1 MDSLDGEC
9 THVIQTRQEYEML
22 LNQRDRA
29 KREKEEAERAAA
41 REISRVKQEAAHEA
55 DRAAQRAQAQIDD
68 LLQQVERKTAEIADQ
83 RALNANLLRI
93 SRERANADRGLR
105 PKKVHTGY
113 VVVMSS
119 EKEIRY
125 KTGRNMRAMDEHGKW
140 LPKSRKV
147 YDLDENGERIKL
159 PSGRWKSHKE
169 DKLLTAKVWETV
181 LQSPYSVDFTE
192 SQARQLIEEDLLA
205 RKNGLLA
212 DVGITMICS
221 GSSYENLIETENWK
235 EIKAAHNTLFSRQLR
250 ANYRVGYWE
259 YIIQHT
265 KPLGIVPADMRAGA
279 KNG

>member
-68 LLQQVERKTAEIADQ
+68 LLQVERKTAEIADQ

-125 KTGRNMRAMDEHGKW
+125 KTGRN
-140 LPKSRKV
+140 
-147 YDLDENGERIKL
+147 
-159 PSGRWKSHKE
+159 
-169 DKLLTAKVWETV
+169 KLLTAKVWETV

-265 KPLGIVPADMRAGA
+265 KPIGIVPADMRAGT

>member
-1 MDSLDGEC
+1 M
-9 THVIQTRQEYEML
+9 IQTKQEYETL
-22 LNQRDRA
+22 LNQCNRA
-29 KREKEEAERAAA
+29 KREKEETERAAA

-55 DRAAQRAQAQIDD
+55 DRAAQMAQAQIDD

-113 VVVMSS
+113 VVVTSS

-125 KTGRNMRAMDEHGKW
+125 RGGRN
-140 LPKSRKV
+140 
-147 YDLDENGERIKL
+147 
-159 PSGRWKSHKE
+159 
-169 DKLLTAKVWETV
+169 KLLTAKVWETV

-192 SQARQLIEEDLLA
+192 SQARQLIEENLLTE
-205 RKNGLLA
+205 KNGLLA
-212 DVGITMICS
+212 DVGITLICH
-221 GSSYENLIETENWK
+221 GNGYETLTEVENWK
-235 EIKAAHNTLFSRQLR
+235 EIKILHNALFSRQLR

-265 KPLGIVPADMRAGA
+265 KPLGIVPIEMRAVA

>member
-1 MDSLDGEC
+1 LDSLDGEC

-68 LLQQVERKTAEIADQ
+68 LLQVERKTAEIADQ

-125 KTGRNMRAMDEHGKW
+125 KTGRN
-140 LPKSRKV
+140 
-147 YDLDENGERIKL
+147 
-159 PSGRWKSHKE
+159 
-169 DKLLTAKVWETV
+169 KLLTAKVWETV

-265 KPLGIVPADMRAGA
+265 KPLGIVPADMRAGT

>member
-1 MDSLDGEC
+1 MDTLDGEC

-29 KREKEEAERAAA
+29 QREKEEAERAAT
-41 REISRVKQEAAHEA
+41 REITRVKQEAAHEA
-55 DRAAQRAQAQIDD
+55 DRAAQMAQAQIDD

-93 SRERANADRGLR
+93 LRERANADRVLR

-125 KTGRNMRAMDEHGKW
+125 KTGRN
-140 LPKSRKV
+140 
-147 YDLDENGERIKL
+147 
-159 PSGRWKSHKE
+159 
-169 DKLLTAKVWETV
+169 KLLTAKVWETV

-205 RKNGLLA
+205 WSNDGPQGERKMVCTGA
-212 DVGITMICS
+212 PISSQIAHQQRHS
-221 GSSYENLIETENWK
+221 GSHCMI
-235 EIKAAHNTLFSRQLR
+235 APR
-250 ANYRVGYWE
+250 
-259 YIIQHT
+259 
-265 KPLGIVPADMRAGA
+265 PPP
-279 KNG
+279 

>member
-105 PKKVHTGY
+105 PKKIHTGY

-125 KTGRNMRAMDEHGKW
+125 KNGRN
-140 LPKSRKV
+140 
-147 YDLDENGERIKL
+147 
-159 PSGRWKSHKE
+159 
-169 DKLLTAKVWETV
+169 KLLAAKVWETV

-192 SQARQLIEEDLLA
+192 RQARQLIEEDLLT
-205 RKNGLLA
+205 KENGLLA
-212 DVGITMICS
+212 DVGITLICR
-221 GSSYENLIETENWK
+221 GSSYENLIETEKWK
-235 EIKAAHNTLFSRQLR
+235 EIKSTHNTLFSRQFIELAIGNISFSTQNR
-250 ANYRVGYWE
+250 LESSPRRCGLERKTDSKIACPQPLKSRFGQA
-259 YIIQHT
+259 IIT
-265 KPLGIVPADMRAGA
+265 VK
-279 KNG
+279 K

>member
-41 REISRVKQEAAHEA
+41 REITRVKQEAAHEA
-55 DRAAQRAQAQIDD
+55 DRAAQRAQAQIAD

-125 KTGRNMRAMDEHGKW
+125 KTGRN
-140 LPKSRKV
+140 
-147 YDLDENGERIKL
+147 
-159 PSGRWKSHKE
+159 
-169 DKLLTAKVWETV
+169 KLLTAKVWETV

-192 SQARQLIEEDLLA
+192 SQARQLIEAHRKTLLEQFH
-205 RKNGLLA
+205 
-212 DVGITMICS
+212 ISCS
-221 GSSYENLIETENWK
+221 CIDCLDYFVEKTTRGKTDIQAEK
-235 EIKAAHNTLFSRQLR
+235 EST
-250 ANYRVGYWE
+250 
-259 YIIQHT
+259 
-265 KPLGIVPADMRAGA
+265 
-279 KNG
+279 

>member
-1 MDSLDGEC
+1 MDSLDDQEC
-9 THVIQTRQEYEML
+9 SHVIQTKQEYETL
-22 LNQRDRA
+22 LDQRNRA
-29 KREKEEAERAAA
+29 KREKEETERAAA

-68 LLQQVERKTAEIADQ
+68 LLQVERKTAEIADQ

-125 KTGRNMRAMDEHGKW
+125 KTGRN
-140 LPKSRKV
+140 
-147 YDLDENGERIKL
+147 
-159 PSGRWKSHKE
+159 
-169 DKLLTAKVWETV
+169 KLLTAKVWETV

-192 SQARQLIEEDLLA
+192 SQARQLIEEDLLT

-212 DVGITMICS
+212 EVGITLICH
-221 GSSYENLIETENWK
+221 GNGYEALTEAENWK
-235 EIKAAHNTLFSRQLR
+235 EIKFLHNALFSRQLR
-250 ANYRVGYWE
+250 ANYRAGYWE

-265 KPLGIVPADMRAGA
+265 KPLGIVPTEMRAGT

>member
-1 MDSLDGEC
+1 M
-9 THVIQTRQEYEML
+9 IQTKQEYETL
-22 LNQRDRA
+22 LNQCNRA
-29 KREKEEAERAAA
+29 KREKEETERATA

-83 RALNANLLRI
+83 RTLNANLLRI

-113 VVVMSS
+113 VVVTSS

-125 KTGRNMRAMDEHGKW
+125 RGGRN
-140 LPKSRKV
+140 
-147 YDLDENGERIKL
+147 
-159 PSGRWKSHKE
+159 
-169 DKLLTAKVWETV
+169 KLLTAKVWETV

-192 SQARQLIEEDLLA
+192 SQARQLIEEDLLTE
-205 RKNGLLA
+205 KNGLLA
-212 DVGITMICS
+212 DVGITLICH
-221 GSSYENLIETENWK
+221 GNGYETLTEVENWK
-235 EIKAAHNTLFSRQLR
+235 EIKILHNALFSRQLR

-265 KPLGIVPADMRAGA
+265 KPLGIVPIEMRAVA

>member
-29 KREKEEAERAAA
+29 QREKEEAERAAT
-41 REISRVKQEAAHEA
+41 REITRVKQEAAHEA
-55 DRAAQRAQAQIDD
+55 DRAAQMAQAQIDD

-93 SRERANADRGLR
+93 LRERANADRGLR

-125 KTGRNMRAMDEHGKW
+125 KTGRN
-140 LPKSRKV
+140 
-147 YDLDENGERIKL
+147 
-159 PSGRWKSHKE
+159 
-169 DKLLTAKVWETV
+169 KLLTAKVWETV

-265 KPLGIVPADMRAGA
+265 KPLGIVPTEMRAGT

>member
-1 MDSLDGEC
+1 MGGYKTLDSLDGEC

-68 LLQQVERKTAEIADQ
+68 LLQVERKTAEIADQ

-125 KTGRNMRAMDEHGKW
+125 KTGRN
-140 LPKSRKV
+140 
-147 YDLDENGERIKL
+147 
-159 PSGRWKSHKE
+159 
-169 DKLLTAKVWETV
+169 KLLTVKVWETV

-265 KPLGIVPADMRAGA
+265 KPLGIVPADMRAGT

>member
-1 MDSLDGEC
+1 MDSLADQEC
-9 THVIQTRQEYEML
+9 SHVIQTKQEYETL
-22 LNQRDRA
+22 LNQCNRA
-29 KREKEEAERAAA
+29 KREKEETERAAA

-68 LLQQVERKTAEIADQ
+68 LLQVERKTAEIADQ

-113 VVVMSS
+113 VVVTSS

-125 KTGRNMRAMDEHGKW
+125 RGGRN
-140 LPKSRKV
+140 
-147 YDLDENGERIKL
+147 
-159 PSGRWKSHKE
+159 
-169 DKLLTAKVWETV
+169 KLLTAKVWETV

-192 SQARQLIEEDLLA
+192 SQARQLIEENLLTE
-205 RKNGLLA
+205 KNGLLA
-212 DVGITMICS
+212 DVGITLICH
-221 GSSYENLIETENWK
+221 GNGYETLTEVENWK
-235 EIKAAHNTLFSRQLR
+235 EIKILHNALFSRQLR

-265 KPLGIVPADMRAGA
+265 KPLGIVPIEMRAVA

>member
-1 MDSLDGEC
+1 MDSLADQEC
-9 THVIQTRQEYEML
+9 SHVIQTKQEYETL
-22 LNQRDRA
+22 LNQRNRA

-41 REISRVKQEAAHEA
+41 REISRIKQEASYEA
-55 DRAAQRAQAQIDD
+55 DRAAQRAKTQIND
-68 LLQQVERKTAEIADQ
+68 LLQLVERKTAEIADQ

-125 KTGRNMRAMDEHGKW
+125 KTGRN
-140 LPKSRKV
+140 
-147 YDLDENGERIKL
+147 
-159 PSGRWKSHKE
+159 
-169 DKLLTAKVWETV
+169 KLLTAKVWETV

-192 SQARQLIEEDLLA
+192 SQARLLIQEDLLT
-205 RKNGLLA
+205 KEKGLLA
-212 DVGITMICS
+212 DVGITLICR
-221 GSSYENLIETENWK
+221 GSSYENLIETEEWK
-235 EIKAAHNTLFSRQLR
+235 EIKDTHNALFSRQLR

-265 KPLGIVPADMRAGA
+265 KPLGIVPADMRAGT

>member
-1 MDSLDGEC
+1 MDSLDDQEC
-9 THVIQTRQEYEML
+9 SHVIQTKQEYETL
-22 LNQRDRA
+22 LDQRDRA
-29 KREKEEAERAAA
+29 RREKEEAERAAA

-68 LLQQVERKTAEIADQ
+68 LSQQVERKTAEIADQ

-125 KTGRNMRAMDEHGKW
+125 KNGRN
-140 LPKSRKV
+140 
-147 YDLDENGERIKL
+147 
-159 PSGRWKSHKE
+159 
-169 DKLLTAKVWETV
+169 KLLTAKVWETV

-192 SQARQLIEEDLLA
+192 NQARQLIEEDLLA

-265 KPLGIVPADMRAGA
+265 KPLGIVPADMRAET

>member
-1 MDSLDGEC
+1 MDSLADQEC
-9 THVIQTRQEYEML
+9 SHVIQTKQEYETL
-22 LNQRDRA
+22 LRQRDRA
-29 KREKEEAERAAA
+29 KREKEEAERTAA
-41 REISRVKQEAAHEA
+41 REISRVKQETAHEA
-55 DRAAQRAQAQIDD
+55 DRAAQRAQA
-68 LLQQVERKTAEIADQ
+68 LLQHVERKTAEIADQ

-93 SRERANADRGLR
+93 TRERANADRGLR

-125 KTGRNMRAMDEHGKW
+125 KTGRN
-140 LPKSRKV
+140 
-147 YDLDENGERIKL
+147 
-159 PSGRWKSHKE
+159 
-169 DKLLTAKVWETV
+169 KLLTAKVWETV

-235 EIKAAHNTLFSRQLR
+235 EIKVAHNTLFSRQLR

>member
-68 LLQQVERKTAEIADQ
+68 LLQVERKTAEIADQ

-125 KTGRNMRAMDEHGKW
+125 KTGRN
-140 LPKSRKV
+140 
-147 YDLDENGERIKL
+147 
-159 PSGRWKSHKE
+159 
-169 DKLLTAKVWETV
+169 KLLTAKVWETV

>member
-1 MDSLDGEC
+1 M
-9 THVIQTRQEYEML
+9 
-22 LNQRDRA
+22 
-29 KREKEEAERAAA
+29 
-41 REISRVKQEAAHEA
+41 
-55 DRAAQRAQAQIDD
+55 
-68 LLQQVERKTAEIADQ
+68 ERKTAEIADQ

-125 KTGRNMRAMDEHGKW
+125 KNGRN
-140 LPKSRKV
+140 
-147 YDLDENGERIKL
+147 
-159 PSGRWKSHKE
+159 
-169 DKLLTAKVWETV
+169 KLLTAKVWETV

-192 SQARQLIEEDLLA
+192 NQARQLIEEDLLA

-265 KPLGIVPADMRAGA
+265 KPLGIVPIEMRAVA

>member
-1 MDSLDGEC
+1 MDSLADQEC
-9 THVIQTRQEYEML
+9 SHVIQTKQEYETL
-22 LNQRDRA
+22 LNQRNRA

-68 LLQQVERKTAEIADQ
+68 LLRKTAEIADQ
-83 RALNANLLRI
+83 CALNANLLRI

-125 KTGRNMRAMDEHGKW
+125 KTGRN
-140 LPKSRKV
+140 
-147 YDLDENGERIKL
+147 
-159 PSGRWKSHKE
+159 
-169 DKLLTAKVWETV
+169 KLLTSKVWETV

-192 SQARQLIEEDLLA
+192 NQARQLIEEDLLT
-205 RKNGLLA
+205 RENGLLA

-265 KPLGIVPADMRAGA
+265 KPLGIVPADMRAGT

>member
-1 MDSLDGEC
+1 MDTLDGEC

-29 KREKEEAERAAA
+29 QREKEEAERAAT
-41 REISRVKQEAAHEA
+41 REITRVKQEAAHEA
-55 DRAAQRAQAQIDD
+55 DRAAQMAQAQIDV
-68 LLQQVERKTAEIADQ
+68 LQVERKTAEIADQ

-125 KTGRNMRAMDEHGKW
+125 KTGRN
-140 LPKSRKV
+140 
-147 YDLDENGERIKL
+147 
-159 PSGRWKSHKE
+159 
-169 DKLLTAKVWETV
+169 KLLTAKVWETV

-265 KPLGIVPADMRAGA
+265 KPLGIIPADMRAGT

>member
-1 MDSLDGEC
+1 M
-9 THVIQTRQEYEML
+9 
-22 LNQRDRA
+22 
-29 KREKEEAERAAA
+29 
-41 REISRVKQEAAHEA
+41 
-55 DRAAQRAQAQIDD
+55 DD
-68 LLQQVERKTAEIADQ
+68 LGK
-83 RALNANLLRI
+83 
-93 SRERANADRGLR
+93 DRGQNLPR
-105 PKKVHTGY
+105 CRMGCAPRSSIQQIATNC
-113 VVVMSS
+113 SPLLAS

-125 KTGRNMRAMDEHGKW
+125 KTGRN
-140 LPKSRKV
+140 
-147 YDLDENGERIKL
+147 
-159 PSGRWKSHKE
+159 
-169 DKLLTAKVWETV
+169 KLLTAKVWETV

-265 KPLGIVPADMRAGA
+265 KPIGIVPADMRAGT

>member
-1 MDSLDGEC
+1 MDSLDDQEC
-9 THVIQTRQEYEML
+9 SHVIQTKQEYETL
-22 LNQRDRA
+22 LDQRNRA
-29 KREKEEAERAAA
+29 KREKEETERAAA

-55 DRAAQRAQAQIDD
+55 DRAAQRVQAQIDD

-105 PKKVHTGY
+105 PNKIHTGY

-125 KTGRNMRAMDEHGKW
+125 KTGRN
-140 LPKSRKV
+140 
-147 YDLDENGERIKL
+147 
-159 PSGRWKSHKE
+159 
-169 DKLLTAKVWETV
+169 KLLTAKVWETV

-265 KPLGIVPADMRAGA
+265 KPLGIVPADMRAGT

>member
-68 LLQQVERKTAEIADQ
+68 LQQVERKTAEIADQ

-125 KTGRNMRAMDEHGKW
+125 KTGRN
-140 LPKSRKV
+140 
-147 YDLDENGERIKL
+147 
-159 PSGRWKSHKE
+159 
-169 DKLLTAKVWETV
+169 KLLTAKVWETV

-265 KPLGIVPADMRAGA
+265 KPLGIVPADMRAGT

>member
-1 MDSLDGEC
+1 MDSLDDQEC
-9 THVIQTRQEYEML
+9 SHVIQTKQEYETL
-22 LNQRDRA
+22 LDQRNRA
-29 KREKEEAERAAA
+29 KREKEETERAAA

-105 PKKVHTGY
+105 PQKVHTGY

-125 KTGRNMRAMDEHGKW
+125 KTGRN
-140 LPKSRKV
+140 
-147 YDLDENGERIKL
+147 
-159 PSGRWKSHKE
+159 
-169 DKLLTAKVWETV
+169 KLLTAKVWETV

-265 KPLGIVPADMRAGA
+265 KPLGIVPADMRAGT

>member
-1 MDSLDGEC
+1 MDSLDDQEC
-9 THVIQTRQEYEML
+9 SHVIQTKQEYETL
-22 LNQRDRA
+22 LDQRDRA
-29 KREKEEAERAAA
+29 RREKEEAERAAA

-68 LLQQVERKTAEIADQ
+68 LSQQVERKTAEIADQ

-93 SRERANADRGLR
+93 SPDRGLR

-125 KTGRNMRAMDEHGKW
+125 KNGRN
-140 LPKSRKV
+140 
-147 YDLDENGERIKL
+147 
-159 PSGRWKSHKE
+159 
-169 DKLLTAKVWETV
+169 KLLTAKVWETV

-192 SQARQLIEEDLLA
+192 NQARQLIEEDLLA

-265 KPLGIVPADMRAGA
+265 KPLGIVPADMRAGT